1 MRSHVGAPRR
11 QASKQASKRHA
22 SKYESSNKYLTT
34 CTLCFRRKNSAREP
48 GRDSLRGRVVFPWV
62 FTKSFFG
69 PSPVFHE
76 REKRVEIRYVES
88 RE

>member
-1 MRSHVGAPRR
+1 MHALTRVSRLGTGAPR
-11 QASKQASKRHA
+11 RHA

-62 FTKSFFG
+62 FHEEFFRAE
-69 PSPVFHE
+69 SRLT
-76 REKRVEIRYVES
+76 REKKGWRS
-88 RE
+88 DM

>member
-1 MRSHVGAPRR
+1 MHALTRVSRLGTGAPR
-11 QASKQASKRHA
+11 RHA